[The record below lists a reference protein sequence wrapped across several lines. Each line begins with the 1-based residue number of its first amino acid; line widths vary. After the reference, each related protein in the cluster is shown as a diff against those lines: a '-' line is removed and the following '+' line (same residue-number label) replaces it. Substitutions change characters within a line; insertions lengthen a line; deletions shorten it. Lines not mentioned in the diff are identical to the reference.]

1 MLGLFF
7 FPLFSFLVLFFGA
20 RFFSKIGAAVFLFFY
35 MIAMFAMVGSLFYE
49 VGLCGAS
56 FFIDG
61 GFWFSIHLLEV
72 KFFFWFDVVTATML
86 LLVTIVAVLVHL
98 YS

>member
-1 MLGLFF
+1 MKL
-7 FPLFSFLVLFFGA
+7 A
-20 RFFSKIGAAVFLFFY
+20 YAAQ
-35 MIAMFAMVGSLFYE
+35 A
-49 VGLCGAS
+49 